1 MNSQNIRS
9 IAILILAAVLT
20 LGGLNVYAG
29 VSTSGGG
36 IGVLCGKRTATQK
49 LQLLDLYE
57 ASVSEQELIQSTG
70 TFGGDYSI
78 ALKRLRNLISD
89 PRPVTQDEII
99 EDQQNFKRHT
109 EFTNKKLIPTRDAGF
124 TPSLPSSC
132 HYVQIAV
139 YHDFNNKL
147 IVNKELWDQ
156 LDSLN
161 QAALLTHEVIY
172 KMQRVASYAD
182 SYQVRSLVRE
192 LFLKNGPTIKG
203 PRDGLIAGQGAICF
217 AGDTSTNSDFTFVW
231 QGKKIRFLT
240 LAGDARFAKTS
251 ITVPVSIDELKLEPV
266 IIESKKTGYRV
277 SYTPRDFEIKNQT
290 FDSEL
295 PIPHI
300 TWNQKVQMGE
310 LFSVGINVRGKTLS
324 YPVKAC
330 FNYK

>member
-9 IAILILAAVLT
+9 IAILILAAALT

-36 IGVLCGKRTATQK
+36 IGVLCDKGSTTQK

-57 ASVSEQELIQSTG
+57 ASVNQQELIQSTG
-70 TFGGDYSI
+70 TFGGDYGVG
-78 ALKRLRNLISD
+78 LKRLRNLISD
-89 PRPVTQDEII
+89 SRPVTEDEII
-99 EDQQNFKRHT
+99 EVQEDFKRHT
-109 EFTNKKLIPTRDAGF
+109 ELTSKKLRPTKDAGF
-124 TPSLPSSC
+124 TPSLPSHC
-132 HYVQIAV
+132 RYVQIAV
-139 YHDFNNKL
+139 YHDFSNKL
-147 IVNKELWDQ
+147 MVNKKLWDQ

-161 QAALLTHEVIY
+161 QAALLTHESIY
-172 KMQRVASYAD
+172 KMQRVASYTD
-182 SYQVRSLVRE
+182 SYQVRRLVRE

-203 PRDGLIAGQGAICF
+203 PRDSLIAGQGSICF
-217 AGDTSTNSDFTFVW
+217 AGDASTNSDFTFVW
-231 QGKKIRFLT
+231 QGKKIQFLT

-266 IIESKKTGYRV
+266 IIDSKETGYRV
-277 SYTPRDFEIKNQT
+277 SYTPLDFEIKNQT
-290 FDSEL
+290 FASEL

-300 TWNQKVQMGE
+300 TWSQKVQMGE